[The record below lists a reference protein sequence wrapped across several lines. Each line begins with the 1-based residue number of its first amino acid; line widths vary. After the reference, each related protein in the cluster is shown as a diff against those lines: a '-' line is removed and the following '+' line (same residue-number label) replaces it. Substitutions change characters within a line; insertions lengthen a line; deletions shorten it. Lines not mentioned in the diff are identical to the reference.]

1 MPSIYPDYQSILKQK
16 VKPTEGEKMMLD
28 SLLDYLD
35 DDYEIY
41 WQPYLNGDQP
51 DIILVK
57 PEYGIVI
64 IEVKD
69 WLLTNY
75 NIDPVSGEW
84 SLKSNSNKIKSPVKQ
99 INRYKFNMVN
109 LHIDTLLEKKIQKG
123 SYLTIIKQF
132 IFFSRHNEE
141 TLNKIVYKTLRGSK
155 RFIQLLGE
163 NSLGE
168 RLLYYFAKAK
178 MDKKNPLFTEDL
190 YLSLKRHLQPPF
202 HQIEDGLKINYTD
215 SQKKLIVSSP
225 GERRKISGVAGS
237 GKTLVIAKRAVN
249 AHLRTNDR
257 VLILTYNL
265 ALINYINDRI
275 SDVRENFDWLNFN
288 KINYHQFFLSSANN
302 FDLPISSI
310 EDFQNTNFFTSVSDK
325 IRKYQTIIID
335 EVQDYEPEWLV
346 IITKYFLHENGEFV
360 VFGDEKQ
367 NVYNRELDENR
378 KPKIPTIPGAWN
390 RSLNESHRFQE
401 KLAAL
406 AANFQKKFMSSKYE
420 IDDIKVAKLNQADL
434 FDTKRIEYHYFNDYG
449 ESKILDNVLRIS
461 RENNIHPSDIC
472 ILSSKIQSLRKL
484 DYHIRKTTGEK
495 PRTSFETE
503 EINKFLIEK
512 FKEDQKYK
520 EEIKAVRRNKKLNF
534 FMKTGSMK
542 LSTTH
547 SFKGWESPALFVI
560 IEKDD
565 EQNDEK
571 PLDELIYTAITR
583 ARFSLFIFNL
593 ELNKYHDFF
602 KQNVDTYYES

>member
-1 MPSIYPDYQSILKQK
+1 MPSIYPEYEAIFNQK
-16 VKPTEGEKMMLD
+16 VKPTKGEKMILD
-28 SLLDYLD
+28 SLIDYLD

-41 WQPYLNGDQP
+41 WQPYLNGDQR

-57 PEYGIVI
+57 PEYGIII

-69 WLLTNY
+69 WSLDRY
-75 NIDPVSGEW
+75 NIKLETNEW
-84 SLKSNSNKIKSPVKQ
+84 SLKKNKKIINSPVTQ
-99 INRYKFNMVN
+99 INRYKFNMVK
-109 LHIDTLLEKKIQKG
+109 LHIDSLFEKSIKK
-123 SYLTIIKQF
+123 SAHYSIIKQF
-132 IFFSRHNEE
+132 LFFSQHKEQDLHN
-141 TLNKIVYKTLRGSK
+141 TVFKTLGRSK
-155 RFIQLLGE
+155 RFIQLLGKD
-163 NSLGE
+163 SMGE
-168 RLLYYFAKAK
+168 RLFYFFAKAK

-190 YLSLKRHLQPPF
+190 YMNLKRHLQPPF

-215 SQKKLIVSSP
+215 AQKKLIVSTA
-225 GERRKISGVAGS
+225 GERRKIAGIAGS
-237 GKTLVIAKRAVN
+237 GKTLVLAKRAVN
-249 AHLRTNDR
+249 AHVKTKDK
-257 VLILTYNL
+257 VLILTFNL
-265 ALINYINDRI
+265 ALVNYIKDRI
-275 SDVRENFDWLNFN
+275 SDVRENFHRSNFH
-288 KINYHQFFLSSANN
+288 ILNYHRFFKSCANN
-302 FDLPISSI
+302 FGLKFMGLD
-310 EDFQNTNFFTSVSDK
+310 DFENTNFFDLVSHRL
-325 IRKYQTIIID
+325 IKYQTIIID
-335 EVQDYEPEWLV
+335 EVQDYEPEWLT

-420 IDDIKVAKLNQADL
+420 IDDIKVSKLNQADL
-434 FDTKRIEYHYFNDYG
+434 FDTKSVEYYFFNEHG
-449 ESKILDNVLRIS
+449 ESKILDNILRIS

-472 ILSSKIQSLRKL
+472 ILSSETKSLREL

-503 EINKFLIEK
+503 EIYNYLRKKYKRDEK
-512 FKEDQKYK
+512 FEDA
-520 EEIKAVRRNKKLNF
+520 IKDVRRNKKMHF
-534 FMKTGSMK
+534 YMKSGSMK

-560 IEKDD
+560 IEKNND
-565 EQNDEK
+565 QNEDIAI
-571 PLDELIYTAITR
+571 DELIYTAITR

-593 ELNKYHDFF
+593 EPNEYHDFF
-602 KQNVDTYYES
+602 KQNVDILS